1 MNIEQVPELYGNH
14 LESGTSVAFHAK
26 NTDTYNSG
34 NITVGATDPD
44 ITVILISVT

>member
-26 NTDTYNSG
+26 NTDTL
-34 NITVGATDPD
+34 
-44 ITVILISVT
+44 ILEILQLEQLTRILQ